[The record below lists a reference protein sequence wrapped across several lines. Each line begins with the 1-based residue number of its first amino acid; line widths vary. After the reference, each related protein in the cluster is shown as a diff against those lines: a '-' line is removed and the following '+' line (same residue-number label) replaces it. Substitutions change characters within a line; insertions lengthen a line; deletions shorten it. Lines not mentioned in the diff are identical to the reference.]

1 MTVVDASVA
10 VKWFLPE
17 AGASDALDLLL
28 SGESLVAPTL
38 IQSEVAA
45 AVARKARS
53 GEIDAPSAT
62 AAVNDWLLALR
73 DGVVSLEPDRNDLP
87 AAFRLSLR
95 LRHPLQDCLYLAL
108 AERAGA
114 PLVTADRTFAARAA
128 HPLLRVI

>member
-1 MTVVDASVA
+1 MPSIC
-10 VKWFLPE
+10 
-17 AGASDALDLLL
+17 SC
-28 SGESLVAPTL
+28 SGESLVAPTP

-53 GEIDAPSAT
+53 GEIDALSAT
-62 AAVNDWLLALR
+62 AALNDWLLALR
-73 DGVVSLEPDRNDLP
+73 DGVVGLEPDRSDLP

-114 PLVTADRTFAARAA
+114 PLVTAARTFAARAA